1 MISSFQT
8 DQIRFR
14 IWMVL
19 FLFIATFTFSCRNKK
34 IYEEP
39 KSFIQKG
46 VLDLR
51 NWDPSGEPKIGLNGE
66 WNFYWNEWIGDP
78 NSLTQFLNDPEK
90 VPLLKPIPKAWQYL
104 EWK

>member
-1 MISSFQT
+1 MISSFQP
-8 DQIRFR
+8 DQIHFR

-19 FLFIATFTFSCRNKK
+19 IFFITALTFSCRNKK

-39 KSFIQKG
+39 KSSIQEG
-46 VLDLR
+46 VLNLR
-51 NWDPSGEPKIGLNGE
+51 DWDTSKEPKIVLNGE

-78 NSLTQFLNDPEK
+78 SSLSQFLNDPEK